1 MHIKQKRNQSV
12 LMRRFKTESCNQVV
26 FKVENGI
33 INFILLEYFLVLLTF
48 LVTLGAEDRIISV
61 S

>member
-1 MHIKQKRNQSV
+1 MHIKQKRNKSV
-12 LMRRFKTESCNQVV
+12 LMRRFNTESCNQVV

-48 LVTLGAEDRIISV
+48 LVTVGAEV
-61 S
+61 K